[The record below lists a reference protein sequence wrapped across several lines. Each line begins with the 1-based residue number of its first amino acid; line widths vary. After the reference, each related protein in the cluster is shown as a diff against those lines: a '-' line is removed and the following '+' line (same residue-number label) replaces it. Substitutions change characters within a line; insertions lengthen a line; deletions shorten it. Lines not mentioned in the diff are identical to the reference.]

1 MNSQGTTCSLFTI
14 YDSCDIGIVVSI
26 CSIFFFFSVLSCSPP
41 KQTERQ
47 KRQEGERKRKITG
60 EGRRGKTRKRILKR
74 RKTKKKE
81 ITCQRGGSRTGG
93 SRIVMLPKNPINS
106 PWGLKCK
113 RRRQWLSEVKVS
125 LERLS

>member
-26 CSIFFFFSVLSCSPP
+26 CSIFFSVLSCSPP